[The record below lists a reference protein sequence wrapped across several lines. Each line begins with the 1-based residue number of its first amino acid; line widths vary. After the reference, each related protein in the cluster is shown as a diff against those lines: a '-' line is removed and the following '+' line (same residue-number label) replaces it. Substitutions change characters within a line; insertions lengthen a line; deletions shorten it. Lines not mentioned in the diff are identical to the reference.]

1 MAFLSL
7 GIALHGISYLA
18 GAQAPPVVEDNGMG
32 MRMLMVHAGAA
43 GIALLIGPLQFLEPI
58 RRRARVVHRWIGRT
72 YLAACMVGGIA
83 GGLLAPFSAAG
94 PIAASGFL
102 ALAVL
107 WLWVIA
113 FGWRAAA
120 VKRNFDE
127 HKDWMV
133 RSFALTFGAV
143 TLRLYLIPSQIA
155 GMDFVTAYQWIAWL
169 SWVPNIAIA
178 EWWIVSRRRTRLVQ
192 QGTAR

>member
-1 MAFLSL
+1 
-7 GIALHGISYLA
+7 
-18 GAQAPPVVEDNGMG
+18 
-32 MRMLMVHAGAA
+32 
-43 GIALLIGPLQFLEPI
+43 
-58 RRRARVVHRWIGRT
+58 
-72 YLAACMVGGIA
+72 
-83 GGLLAPFSAAG
+83 
-94 PIAASGFL
+94 
-102 ALAVL
+102 
-107 WLWVIA
+107 
-113 FGWRAAA
+113 
-120 VKRNFDE
+120 
-127 HKDWMV
+127 MV